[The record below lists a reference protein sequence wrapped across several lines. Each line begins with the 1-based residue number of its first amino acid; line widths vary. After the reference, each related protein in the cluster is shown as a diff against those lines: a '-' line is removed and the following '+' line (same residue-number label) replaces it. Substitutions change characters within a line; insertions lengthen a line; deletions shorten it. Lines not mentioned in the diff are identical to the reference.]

1 MQDNDYIQKIVN
13 GESFEE
19 LEKRLQGR
27 ILELKEAYRLTKYD
41 HAKNLRKD
49 IDGLIKDAKKAVK
62 IPGHEI
68 RLAKELKKY
77 SILINLGKIYGG
89 PENGRIFDRLFEKVQ
104 CNDNK
109 LEEKILEPNG
119 KGDHKYN
126 PITKAFKDSK
136 KIKLKHKP
144 YHESFSDYNKLGI
157 LINSTDTKL
166 KDAPVRKL
174 EGTFIRKDL
183 QGRLKL
189 LRKNHYQKKILNE
202 GSIVELDEIIEKAK
216 ESCMGFEDIA
226 NSRDLFLKDVLER

>member
-1 MQDNDYIQKIVN
+1 MQDNDYIKKILD

-27 ILELKEAYRLTKYD
+27 ILALKEAYRIREYG
-41 HAKNLRKD
+41 HAENLRKD
-49 IDGLIKDAKKAVK
+49 INILIKDAKKAIK

-68 RLAKELKKY
+68 RLLKELKKY

-89 PENGRIFDRLFEKVQ
+89 PKNAYVLDRFLEKVQ

-119 KGDHKYN
+119 KEDHNYH
-126 PITKAFKDSK
+126 PVTKAFKDST
-136 KIKLKHKP
+136 KIKLKHKL
-144 YHESFSDYNKLGI
+144 YHESFSDYNKLGV

-166 KDAPVRKL
+166 KDAPVRKV

-183 QGRLKL
+183 QNQLKL
-189 LRKNHYQKKILNE
+189 LRRDYYKKKILDE
-202 GSIVELDEIIEKAK
+202 ESVIELTEIIEKAK

-226 NSRDLFLKDVLER
+226 NSKDLFLKDVLEN

>member
-1 MQDNDYIQKIVN
+1 MQDNSYIQKIVSE
-13 GESFEE
+13 ESFEE

-27 ILELKEAYRLTKYD
+27 ILALKEAYRIREYD

-49 IDGLIKDAKKAVK
+49 IDGLIEDAKKAVK
-62 IPGHEI
+62 IPGHKI
-68 RLAKELKKY
+68 RLAKEEKKY
-77 SILINLGKIYGG
+77 SLLINLGKIYGG
-89 PENGRIFDRLFEKVQ
+89 PKNAYVLDRLLEKVQ
-104 CNDNK
+104 CSDNK
-109 LEEKILEPNG
+109 LEEKILEPNE
-119 KGDHKYN
+119 KGDHEYH
-126 PITKAFKDSK
+126 PVTKAFKDST

-144 YHESFSDYNKLGI
+144 YHESFSDYNKLGV

-189 LRKNHYQKKILNE
+189 LRKDYYKKKILDKE
-202 GSIVELDEIIEKAK
+202 SVIELTEIIEKAK

-226 NSRDLFLKDVLER
+226 NSKDIFLKDVLEN